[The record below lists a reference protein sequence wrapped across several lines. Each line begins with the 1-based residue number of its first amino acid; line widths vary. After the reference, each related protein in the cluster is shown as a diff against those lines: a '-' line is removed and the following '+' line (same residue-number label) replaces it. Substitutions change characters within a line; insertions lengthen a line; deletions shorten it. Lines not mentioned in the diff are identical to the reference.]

1 MAVARIVA
9 VQPIP
14 GSTSFV
20 RPKAAGARRGLWIVD
35 DGLRIGLAVKRK
47 FYFSKEAKDG
57 SWQEQSLA
65 GSGAA
70 VGGFGSRDAAARYG
84 GAGVP
89 KWGTRF
95 SQIESDG
102 MAVGLELARLMME
115 QSVGDQAEQVPAAA
129 LDSGGEVA
137 ALAGTD
143 ALAQE
148 TPAGEVEWRHPRGDL
163 KQSRRDFFPSGQ
175 SLGRGRG

>member
-1 MAVARIVA
+1 MARGKNKVSPEVAQRLVDL
-9 VQPIP
+9 
-14 GSTSFV
+14 
-20 RPKAAGARRGLWIVD
+20 AREMRQLV
-35 DGLRIGLAVKRK
+35 
-47 FYFSKEAKDG
+47 
-57 SWQEQSLA
+57 
-65 GSGAA
+65 
-70 VGGFGSRDAAARYG
+70 YG

-115 QSVGDQAEQVPAAA
+115 QSVGDQAEQVPAEA

-143 ALAQE
+143 AMAQE

>member
-1 MAVARIVA
+1 MTSSAECQAAGIDRDSRPRSA
-9 VQPIP
+9 NRSSRDFLRES
-14 GSTSFV
+14 ST
-20 RPKAAGARRGLWIVD
+20 GARRGLRIVD
-35 DGLRIGLAVKRK
+35 DGLLAREMRQLV
-47 FYFSKEAKDG
+47 D
-57 SWQEQSLA
+57 
-65 GSGAA
+65 
-70 VGGFGSRDAAARYG
+70 G

-129 LDSGGEVA
+129 LDSGGEEA
-137 ALAGTD
+137 ALAGT
-143 ALAQE
+143 AAMAQE

>member
-1 MAVARIVA
+1 MARGKNKVSPEVAQRLVDL
-9 VQPIP
+9 
-14 GSTSFV
+14 
-20 RPKAAGARRGLWIVD
+20 AREMRQLV
-35 DGLRIGLAVKRK
+35 
-47 FYFSKEAKDG
+47 
-57 SWQEQSLA
+57 
-65 GSGAA
+65 
-70 VGGFGSRDAAARYG
+70 YG

-143 ALAQE
+143 AMAQE

>member
-1 MAVARIVA
+1 MARGKNKVSPEVAQRLVDL
-9 VQPIP
+9 
-14 GSTSFV
+14 
-20 RPKAAGARRGLWIVD
+20 AREMRQLV
-35 DGLRIGLAVKRK
+35 
-47 FYFSKEAKDG
+47 
-57 SWQEQSLA
+57 
-65 GSGAA
+65 
-70 VGGFGSRDAAARYG
+70 YG

-89 KWGTRF
+89 EWGTRF

-115 QSVGDQAEQVPAAA
+115 QSVGDQAEQVPAEA

-143 ALAQE
+143 AMAQE

>member
-1 MAVARIVA
+1 MARGKNKVSPEVAQRLVDL
-9 VQPIP
+9 
-14 GSTSFV
+14 
-20 RPKAAGARRGLWIVD
+20 AREMRQLV
-35 DGLRIGLAVKRK
+35 
-47 FYFSKEAKDG
+47 
-57 SWQEQSLA
+57 
-65 GSGAA
+65 
-70 VGGFGSRDAAARYG
+70 YG

-115 QSVGDQAEQVPAAA
+115 QSVGDQAEQVPAEA

-143 ALAQE
+143 AMAQE
-148 TPAGEVEWRHPRGDL
+148 TLAGEVEWRHPRGDL

>member
-1 MAVARIVA
+1 MARGKNKVSPEVAQRLVDL
-9 VQPIP
+9 
-14 GSTSFV
+14 
-20 RPKAAGARRGLWIVD
+20 AREMRQLV
-35 DGLRIGLAVKRK
+35 
-47 FYFSKEAKDG
+47 
-57 SWQEQSLA
+57 
-65 GSGAA
+65 
-70 VGGFGSRDAAARYG
+70 YG

-89 KWGTRF
+89 EWGTRF

-115 QSVGDQAEQVPAAA
+115 QSVGDQAEQVPAEA

-143 ALAQE
+143 AMAQE
-148 TPAGEVEWRHPRGDL
+148 TPAGEVEWRHPRGYL